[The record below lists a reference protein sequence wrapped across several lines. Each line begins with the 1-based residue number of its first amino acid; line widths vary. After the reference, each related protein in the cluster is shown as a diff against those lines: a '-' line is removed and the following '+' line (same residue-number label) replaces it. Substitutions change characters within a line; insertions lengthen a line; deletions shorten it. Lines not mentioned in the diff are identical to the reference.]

1 MDIQQFQD
9 SRNRKLVEFQNS
21 YNSLKTK
28 YSDALLAAIQETD
41 PASQQQLTS
50 VVLSINSEL
59 TAQISGIL
67 GELTKGAPEFNP
79 TTISQLTA
87 DLIDYQKQ
95 HQDITQ
101 RKNKLQTLKLIYA
114 SNRDKLEVARTMY
127 NVYLGALILLVFV
140 IIFLVM
146 RTAWAGTIVSTVK
159 SIAAPL
165 TQVKLPQV

>member
-1 MDIQQFQD
+1 MNIQQFQD
-9 SRNRKLVEFQNS
+9 SRNTKLAEFQKA
-21 YNSLKTK
+21 YGFLKTQ
-28 YSDALLAAIQETD
+28 YSGALLSAIQETD
-41 PASQQQLTS
+41 PASQQQLIS
-50 VVLSINSEL
+50 KVLNINSEL
-59 TAQISGIL
+59 TSQISEIL

-87 DLIDYQKQ
+87 DLIEYQKQ
-95 HQDITQ
+95 HQEITQ

-127 NVYLGALILLVFV
+127 NVYLGGLILLVFI

-146 RTAWAGTIVSTVK
+146 RTAWTGTIVSTVK

-165 TQVKLPQV
+165 TQTISPPA